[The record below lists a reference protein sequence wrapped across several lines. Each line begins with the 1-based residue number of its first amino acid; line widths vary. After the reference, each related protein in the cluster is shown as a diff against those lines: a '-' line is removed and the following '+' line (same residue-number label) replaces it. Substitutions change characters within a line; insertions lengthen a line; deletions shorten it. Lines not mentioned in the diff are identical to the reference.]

1 MSCENCTQASPIPAC
16 VNLLTIGTISDA
28 LTQVYVVIE
37 DVTQGRRMLIESTSN
52 DAGLVTIDTSGFMF
66 AENHSYIVYI
76 VETIGGTSIDFTVDS
91 IEYECL
97 GFRANKLRNEAGVI
111 IAATTHTLTKAA

>member
-37 DVTQGRRMLIESTSN
+37 DVTQGRRMLIETIS
-52 DAGLVTIDTSGFMF
+52 DGAGLVSIDTSGFMF
-66 AENHSYIVYI
+66 AENHSYVVTI
-76 VETIGGTSIDFTVDS
+76 VETVGGEAIDFTIDS
-91 IEYECL
+91 IEYPCIGL
-97 GFRANKLRNEAGVI
+97 RANKLRNESGAIMTATSHVLTV
-111 IAATTHTLTKAA
+111 AA